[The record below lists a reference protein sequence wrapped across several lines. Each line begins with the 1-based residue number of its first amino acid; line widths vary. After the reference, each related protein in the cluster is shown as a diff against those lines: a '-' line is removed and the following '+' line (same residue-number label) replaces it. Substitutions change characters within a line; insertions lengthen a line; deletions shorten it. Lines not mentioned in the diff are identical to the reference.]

1 MSEELEQVT
10 EEQELS
16 EMMAGYEPSRSDTLP
31 EDDVQ
36 TETPPDN
43 NLELEQTPEI
53 TPEITVSDLS
63 EELKALKAKVAA
75 SHGEADTVRKLHGE
89 IGNINRTLLQMQT
102 PPPAPVEDT
111 DAAELD
117 ALMEEYPELAGPLV
131 KTLRATQAQLANLQ
145 RPTEDIDQR
154 VSQKVAILRQEEA
167 AETLAIEHPDYQS
180 LPGSPEYESWLS
192 SKPPEFQEKFRTSW
206 NPAVVSRGLKEFK
219 ESLKQRETKQ
229 ERLANAITPRG
240 VSRQAGA
247 STLSD
252 EEAIWAGYNSGHKR
266 QIK

>member
-16 EMMAGYEPSRSDTLP
+16 ELMAGYEPSRSEELP
-31 EDDVQ
+31 EGDVQ

-43 NLELEQTPEI
+43 NLELEQP
-53 TPEITVSDLS
+53 PEITVSDLS
-63 EELKALKAKVAA
+63 EELKALKAKVAS
-75 SHGEADTVRKLHGE
+75 SHGDADTVRKLHGE

-117 ALMEEYPELAGPLV
+117 ALIEEYPDIVGPLV

-145 RPTEDIDQR
+145 RPTDDIDQK
-154 VSQKVAILRQEEA
+154 VSEKIAVIRQNEA
-167 AETLAIEHPDYQS
+167 AETLALEHPDYKT
-180 LPGSPEYESWLS
+180 LPGTPEYESWLS
-192 SKPPEFQEKFRTSW
+192 SKPPEFQERFRTTW
-206 NPAVVSRGLKEFK
+206 NPAVVAKGLTEFK
-219 ESLKQRETKQ
+219 ESLKQRELKQ
-229 ERLANAITPRG
+229 ERLASAITPKG
-240 VSRQAGA
+240 VSRKAGA

-252 EEAIWAGYNSGHKR
+252 EEALWAGYNSGHKR

>member
-1 MSEELEQVT
+1 MSDELEQVT

-16 EMMAGYEPSRSDTLP
+16 EMMAGYEPTRSEELP
-31 EDDVQ
+31 EGDDQ
-36 TETPPDN
+36 TDTPDDEVEP
-43 NLELEQTPEI
+43 EQP
-53 TPEITVSDLS
+53 PEITVSDLS
-63 EELKALKAKVAA
+63 AELKALKEKVAA

-89 IGNINRTLLQMQT
+89 IGNINRTILEMQK

-117 ALMEEYPELAGPLV
+117 ALIEEYPDLVGPLV

-145 RPTEDIDQR
+145 RPTDDIDQR
-154 VSQKVAILRQEEA
+154 VSEKIAVLRQSEA
-167 AETLAIEHPDYQS
+167 AETLAIEHPDYKS
-180 LPGSPEYESWLS
+180 LPGTPEYESWLS
-192 SKPPEFQEKFRTSW
+192 SKTPEFQERFRTTW
-206 NPAVVSRGLKEFK
+206 NPAVVSRGLTEFK
-219 ESLKQRETKQ
+219 ESLKQRESKQ

-240 VSRQAGA
+240 VSRKTGA

>member
-1 MSEELEQVT
+1 MADELEQVT
-10 EEQELS
+10 EDQELS
-16 EMMAGYEPSRSDTLP
+16 EIMSGYDSTRSDELP
-31 EDDVQ
+31 EEGDHSEGITD
-36 TETPPDN
+36 TNEEP
-43 NLELEQTPEI
+43 EQTPEI

-102 PPPAPVEDT
+102 PAPAPVEDT

-117 ALMEEYPELAGPLV
+117 ALMEEYPELAGPLI

-154 VSQKVAILRQEEA
+154 VSQKIAILRQEEA
-167 AETLAIEHPDYQS
+167 AETLAIEHPDYRS

-192 SKPPEFQEKFRTSW
+192 SKPPEFQEKFRTTW
-206 NPAVVSRGLKEFK
+206 NPAVVSRGLTEFK
-219 ESLKQRETKQ
+219 ESLRQREAKQ

-240 VSRQAGA
+240 VSRKTGA